1 MWKKRPC
8 KLAVLLTCEES
19 AVEGNIMSVRYQPA
33 LILQHK
39 YETADKTTTD
49 ERARRSATSGNKHK

>member
-1 MWKKRPC
+1 MWKNCPC

-19 AVEGNIMSVRYQPA
+19 AVEENIMSVRYQPA

-39 YETADKTTTD
+39 YETQTKL
-49 ERARRSATSGNKHK
+49 